1 MIRPFCTDD
10 TNAVIR
16 LWLEASC
23 EAHAF
28 MPPSYWEAAA
38 EDMRELYLPM
48 SDEIVVHVDDATGE
62 VDAFFAFVD
71 TFLAALF
78 VAPHAQGRGLGS
90 RLLRIARRMHPDLSL
105 CVYEEN
111 ARAVAFYQ
119 KHGLSVL
126 GRRVEE
132 KTGHAELLMGFSQN
146 VAENVPGRERAA
158 H

>member
-105 CVYEEN
+105 CVYREN

-119 KHGLSVL
+119 KHGLSIL

-132 KTGHAELLMGFSQN
+132 KTGRDELLMGL
-146 VAENVPGRERAA
+146 APAGEEARA
-158 H
+158 